1 MEATLES
8 FTIVATVTSPALADT
23 HHRQPAIIDS
33 HRFDDWFDPNSPLPR
48 LVELVREPHASP
60 YEACPISTRVNTDRN
75 DAVPTSWRKCSHR
88 YARSD
93 GIAFLPFVSVLVEL
107 ASWRHNARFVAS
119 AVATTSACHA
129 GHRPS

>member
-60 YEACPISTRVNTDRN
+60 YETCPISTRVNTDQN
-75 DAVPTSWRKCSHR
+75 DGPHILAQV
-88 YARSD
+88 
-93 GIAFLPFVSVLVEL
+93 L
-107 ASWRHNARFVAS
+107 ASVR
-119 AVATTSACHA
+119 AVRWYRVPPLCLGACRV
-129 GHRPS
+129 GILESQR

>member
-33 HRFDDWFDPNSPLPR
+33 HRVDDWFDPNSPLPR

-60 YEACPISTRVNTDRN
+60 YETCPISTRVNTDQN
-75 DAVPTSWRKCSHR
+75 DGPHILALGRSWRSFGRERKSELTAEIDDYSIVGEIGIKMTSTIRTLANHALTPAR
-88 YARSD
+88 Y
-93 GIAFLPFVSVLVEL
+93 
-107 ASWRHNARFVAS
+107 
-119 AVATTSACHA
+119 
-129 GHRPS
+129 